1 MKWLDF
7 LILQDSIILVLSQA
21 PSVSPFFSISGFQGY
36 IFCAACHRKRWAE
49 IPRLSCLMVIDF
61 SIPQEPLSR
70 ITSML
75 NHKQRHKM
83 VSRLLPKTTCIDG
96 LWYYQRLWL
105 SLLLHTK
112 FLKGS
117 LHLYWY
123 RSTNLCI
130 ARFCKTSSF
139 ALYIP
144 TRKYIPKDH
153 FVANMNMNLSLQWWK

>member
-7 LILQDSIILVLSQA
+7 GNLQDSIILVQSQA

-36 IFCAACHRKRWAE
+36 IFWAACLRKRRAE

-61 SIPQEPLSR
+61 SIPQEPLPR

-83 VSRLLPKTTCIDG
+83 VSITKEYLHWWFLVLPKTMIVFAI
-96 LWYYQRLWL
+96 
-105 SLLLHTK
+105 TK

-130 ARFCKTSSF
+130 ACFCKTSSF

-144 TRKYIPKDH
+144 TRKYIPKDQ
-153 FVANMNMNLSLQWWK
+153 FVANMDMNLSLQWWK

>member
-7 LILQDSIILVLSQA
+7 WNLQDSIILVLSQA

-36 IFCAACHRKRWAE
+36 IFWAACLRKRWAE

-61 SIPQEPLSR
+61 SIPQEHLPR

-75 NHKQRHKM
+75 IHKQRHKM
-83 VSRLLPKTTCIDG
+83 VSITKEHLYWWILVLPKTMIVFAI
-96 LWYYQRLWL
+96 
-105 SLLLHTK
+105 TK

-144 TRKYIPKDH
+144 TRKYIPKDQ
-153 FVANMNMNLSLQWWK
+153 FVANMDMNLSLQWWK

>member
-7 LILQDSIILVLSQA
+7 LILQDSIILVLLQA

-36 IFCAACHRKRWAE
+36 IFWAACLCKRWAK
-49 IPRLSCLMVIDF
+49 IPRLSCLIVIDF
-61 SIPQEPLSR
+61 SIPQEPLPR

-83 VSRLLPKTTCIDG
+83 VSIMKEHLYWWSLVLPKTMIVFAI
-96 LWYYQRLWL
+96 
-105 SLLLHTK
+105 TK

-117 LHLYWY
+117 LYLYWY

-153 FVANMNMNLSLQWWK
+153 FVANMDMNLSLQWRK